1 MGRSSKFC
9 FLAIEVRLKIEI
21 RRVIHKHL
29 PNKNSNVIHYC
40 NDVSF
45 IRSMHITLSMLAS
58 SASDNSDTQK
68 QLLQVLG
75 RTNNLQNLEK
85 YYDTTLTDY
94 EVRKMTQ
101 IMSLESYLDLSVMII
116 TKKPKY
122 D

>member
-1 MGRSSKFC
+1 
-9 FLAIEVRLKIEI
+9 
-21 RRVIHKHL
+21 
-29 PNKNSNVIHYC
+29 
-40 NDVSF
+40 
-45 IRSMHITLSMLAS
+45 MLAS

-101 IMSLESYLDLSVMII
+101 IMSLESYLDLYSVMII

-122 D
+122 DWIDFILEEQRKHIQVRK

>member
-1 MGRSSKFC
+1 
-9 FLAIEVRLKIEI
+9 
-21 RRVIHKHL
+21 
-29 PNKNSNVIHYC
+29 
-40 NDVSF
+40 
-45 IRSMHITLSMLAS
+45 MHITLSMLAS

-101 IMSLESYLDLSVMII
+101 IMSLESYLDFKCHDYHQKNRIMIELI
-116 TKKPKY
+116 SF
-122 D
+122 